1 VTAPRVV
8 VVGGG
13 ISGLATAH
21 HLRTL
26 DPDRPAE
33 VVVLESGDRP
43 GGKIRTDVDGGC
55 VRERGPNGFLDNVP
69 ETLDLVRDLGLE
81 GRLRRASPSA
91 ANRYLFRG
99 TGLWRV
105 PSNPGEFLASGLLS
119 FGAKLRVLW
128 EPFAKGPPP
137 GDETVFDFA
146 RRRIGEEPARI
157 LVDALVAGVY
167 AGNSRELSLR
177 SAFPLLR
184 AMEEEYGSLWR
195 ALKSR
200 RRAAWKAAE
209 EARAAE
215 MRAAIARGGEEAPPP
230 PPAGSP
236 FGPGGTLTTFDG
248 GMQVLTDA
256 LAARLGS
263 AVRIGKR
270 AMGLSREGERWVV
283 QAADG
288 ETFRCDAVV
297 CAAPAPDAA
306 MLLGRFDPR
315 FRPALEAIPVAPV
328 VVVSLRYPEAAAPKA
343 KAGFGFLVP
352 GGEPCRLLGVLWDS
366 TVFEGRA
373 PRGEVLLRAMLG
385 GARDPGA
392 VNLLDDEILALVG
405 AELRKTMAIEAA
417 PTETRIVRW
426 VQGIPQY
433 TVGHADRLARI
444 EEIRSE
450 HRGLHLTGNSY
461 RGVAMNLCCRDAVA
475 VARTLLGR

>member
-13 ISGLATAH
+13 VSGLATAH

-26 DPDRPAE
+26 RPDRPAE
-33 VVVLESGDRP
+33 VVVLESADRP

-81 GRLRRASPSA
+81 GRLRRARPSA

-99 TGLWRV
+99 AGLWKV
-105 PSNPGEFLASGLLS
+105 PVNPGEFLATGLLS
-119 FGAKLRVLW
+119 LGAKLRILW

-137 GDETVFDFA
+137 GDESVFDFA
-146 RRRIGEEPARI
+146 RRRIGEEPARV

-167 AGNSRELSLR
+167 AGRSQDLSLR
-177 SAFPLLR
+177 SAFPMMH
-184 AMEEEYGSLWR
+184 AMEAEHGSLWR
-195 ALKSR
+195 AMKEK
-200 RRAAWKAAE
+200 RRAARKSE
-209 EARAAE
+209 EARRAGE
-215 MRAAIARGGEEAPPP
+215 LKAAIDAGGGPTPA
-230 PPAGSP
+230 PAGSP

-256 LAARLGS
+256 LAARLGP
-263 AVRIGKR
+263 AVRTGKR
-270 AMGLSREGERWVV
+270 AMGLAREGERWVV

-288 ETFRCDAVV
+288 EAFRCDAVV

-306 MLLGRFDPR
+306 MLLGRFDAR

-328 VVVSLRYPEAAAPKA
+328 VVVSLLYPEEAAPKA

-373 PRGEVLLRAMLG
+373 PAGKVLLRAMLG
-385 GARDPGA
+385 GARDPDAAGL
-392 VNLLDDEILALVG
+392 VDDELLALVA
-405 AELRKTMAIEAA
+405 AEMKRTMAIDAA
-417 PTETRIVRW
+417 PEEARIVRW
-426 VQGIPQY
+426 AQGIPQY

-444 EEIRSE
+444 EEVRAG
-450 HRGLHLTGNSY
+450 HPGLHLTGNSY

-475 VARTLLGR
+475 TAGAVLGTG